1 MRNFTA
7 LFLTTL
13 ILGLPTASFARSDK
27 CSALAKLAA
36 TIYENRQSINEYQ
49 MLRGMEHK
57 SAAVDFAFIR
67 LFSGIAYGVNK
78 SPPPDF
84 KQRPRN
90 SADALKPP
98 YPLNKL
104 IPQQSESIM

>member
-78 SPPPDF
+78 SPPSRF
-84 KQRPRN
+84 QAATEKFCRRLE
-90 SADALKPP
+90 AALP
-98 YPLNKL
+98 
-104 IPQQSESIM
+104 S